1 MIRLNVDKIFRNYS
15 SISSYDVFFYV
26 INFTFTKIA
35 KNCLHFHTFFDYK
48 MKVDSLANK
57 VYIELRRKILSN
69 QLGAGTRLKEDIW
82 AKRLEV
88 NRMAVREAL
97 TRLLGEQLIV
107 TGEKGGYF
115 VKSMSADDIRQIR
128 ELREVLELGA
138 IRLAIQKIDEKGLE
152 RLEEICNDFSSM
164 VERGYFGGACE
175 ADVKFHET
183 IIDCAQNDKLK
194 DLYELSNIPLFH
206 QKLGKTQIHM
216 DDYELTDQEHR
227 QLLKA
232 LQNRDLKLAEET
244 LSRHLIR
251 GEVAVLE
258 LEDQ

>member
-1 MIRLNVDKIFRNYS
+1 
-15 SISSYDVFFYV
+15 
-26 INFTFTKIA
+26 
-35 KNCLHFHTFFDYK
+35 

-57 VYIELRRKILSN
+57 VYIELRKKILSN
-69 QLGAGTRLKEDIW
+69 QLVSGTRLKEDIW

-97 TRLLGEQLIV
+97 TRLLGEQLIE

-115 VKSMSADDIRQIR
+115 VKSMSAEDVRQIR
-128 ELREVLELGA
+128 ELREILELGA
-138 IRLAIQKIDEKGLE
+138 IRLAIQKMDEKGIQK
-152 RLEEICNDFSSM
+152 LEEICNDFTSM

-183 IIDCAQNDKLK
+183 LIDFAQNDKLK
-194 DLYELSNIPLFH
+194 DIYEISNIPLFH
-206 QKLGKTQIHM
+206 QKLGKSQTHM

-232 LQNRDLKLAEET
+232 IKEKDVQLAEET
-244 LSRHLIR
+244 LTKHLLR
-251 GEVAVLE
+251 GEIEALE
-258 LEDQ
+258 LD